1 VKFSRVSRRCDG
13 IADEFGAIWW
23 TSMWAGRGPGIGVRF
38 GPAGSGET
46 CGRGDGGDPVL
57 GGTRLVFF
65 FFLGDVSSFSAQV
78 ERGPF
83 GSLPT
88 SLITCAL
95 SAAFLLSS
103 CGSLRADLGQSESG
117 NSSLLPGTY
126 RAGARSPNWPYRRF
140 DRHRCPCPSKLRVAL
155 QYGREGSI
163 TEGGRTDRW
172 PQITATPSGKFLQE
186 LMIVTNGN
194 ISM

>member
-1 VKFSRVSRRCDG
+1 MPTANGAARERHRVMPPDG
-13 IADEFGAIWW
+13 ADLTGQFDRAP
-23 TSMWAGRGPGIGVRF
+23 SARGLRPEPHGL
-38 GPAGSGET
+38 
-46 CGRGDGGDPVL
+46 DPVL

-65 FFLGDVSSFSAQV
+65 FFSGDVSSFSAQV

>member
-1 VKFSRVSRRCDG
+1 MID
-13 IADEFGAIWW
+13 
-23 TSMWAGRGPGIGVRF
+23 P
-38 GPAGSGET
+38 GSGLDKMFIENAT
-46 CGRGDGGDPVL
+46 KKLEGFVSCPLSVVGCRTGGGGRAPGGDPVL

-65 FFLGDVSSFSAQV
+65 FFSGDVSSFSAQV